1 MNLSIEF
8 PVINEKSSY
17 TPQKLQYQAK
27 ENHNY
32 ITNFI
37 GSMNTSIL
45 DKNIFC
51 LYPEKHLFNY
61 VIQFKFSFL
70 KKNIGE

>member
-8 PVINEKSSY
+8 LVITDNFSY
-17 TPQKLQYQAK
+17 TSKKLQYQAK

-37 GSMNTSIL
+37 SSVNTSIL

-61 VIQFKFSFL
+61 VIQFKFSYL
-70 KKNIGE
+70 KKIIGE